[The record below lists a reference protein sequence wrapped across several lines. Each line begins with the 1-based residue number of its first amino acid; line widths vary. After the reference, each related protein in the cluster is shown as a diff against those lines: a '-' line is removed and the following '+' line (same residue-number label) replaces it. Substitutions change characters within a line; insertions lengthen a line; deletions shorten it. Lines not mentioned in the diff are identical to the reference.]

1 MCVQKACSVVFTHA
15 IYIVRNATFAY
26 HTSIWIMNC
35 KTGSCLCIQIISSEA
50 RTSMGLD
57 CERAKK
63 LFEILLPLTRDVWTR
78 FHYVAGSVCAQTTIF
93 HSTFRFSLSLFP
105 ATSHS
110 RSTSIGWWKKTFHY
124 LHSSS
129 PALHT
134 HVFNSLAEDS
144 SLEFLTSTGAEM
156 KRKATRCKNFFRAFY
171 EARPHQSQC

>member
-93 HSTFRFSLSLFP
+93 HSTFRFSLSLFFRHLTLQIHFHRLVEENIP
-105 ATSHS
+105 LPSQLITGTSYTRVQLVS
-110 RSTSIGWWKKTFHY
+110 GRF
-124 LHSSS
+124 
-129 PALHT
+129 
-134 HVFNSLAEDS
+134 LA
-144 SLEFLTSTGAEM
+144 GI
-156 KRKATRCKNFFRAFY
+156 
-171 EARPHQSQC
+171 PHEHGCGNETKGDKV